1 MKSSRDIARRNS
13 AKLGFAADDRNK
25 VGRRKG
31 RVLVLPCGRRRKGHV
46 DANRGRL
53 GQRVETKVDL
63 KAGDTL
69 QVAKGRR
76 GTVVGPGTGGDEGTR
91 VSVQFDTRDD
101 TQSTPVRFTTHTYA
115 TVSTAGLKIFD
126 GMHAL
131 ARRSFAFLR
140 RR

>member
-1 MKSSRDIARRNS
+1 MIATKLAD
-13 AKLGFAADDRNK
+13 AKGVYSYYPA
-25 VGRRKG
+25 GPRRKG
-31 RVLVLPCGRRRKGHV
+31 HVLPCGTQTQRACTV

-101 TQSTPVRFTTHTYA
+101 KQSKPGYA
-115 TVSTAGLKIFD
+115 TVSTAAGLKIFD